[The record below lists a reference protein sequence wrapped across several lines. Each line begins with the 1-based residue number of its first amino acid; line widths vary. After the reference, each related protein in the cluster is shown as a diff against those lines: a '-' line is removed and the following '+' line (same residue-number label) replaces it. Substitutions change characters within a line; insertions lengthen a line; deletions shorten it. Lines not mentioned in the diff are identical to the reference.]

1 MSIHNFDNS
10 PYNLLQQIGVDRD
23 VRVKQPF
30 HVTYKKKINGKK
42 DLLMT
47 SLTEFYSQPGKI
59 AELLPIIR
67 GESKISLRIIDWFV
81 TNYSKKKNIGYQ
93 LQNEKQFIVYLNYK
107 SQLRAYSKKQFD
119 PFCRRE
125 RISYYYDTAEEKL
138 INTSLIKKKT
148 PKKNNLKQEDA
159 SSSSSEIENNDSE
172 IQKEF
177 VDTTVDMVE
186 DDLNKNE
193 EDVPEGTQELI
204 TTVGQLNFF
213 RWAIDNDVL
222 KFIQENLTDIEE
234 DMNVSIRP
242 IYNNRNR
249 KKSLGE
255 TKRRKRHELS
265 VSATKSISK
274 HDVQVVIDFN

>member
-1 MSIHNFDNS
+1 M
-10 PYNLLQQIGVDRD
+10 
-23 VRVKQPF
+23 
-30 HVTYKKKINGKK
+30 
-42 DLLMT
+42 
-47 SLTEFYSQPGKI
+47 
-59 AELLPIIR
+59 
-67 GESKISLRIIDWFV
+67 
-81 TNYSKKKNIGYQ
+81 
-93 LQNEKQFIVYLNYK
+93 
-107 SQLRAYSKKQFD
+107 
-119 PFCRRE
+119 
-125 RISYYYDTAEEKL
+125 
-138 INTSLIKKKT
+138 
-148 PKKNNLKQEDA
+148 
-159 SSSSSEIENNDSE
+159 
-172 IQKEF
+172 
-177 VDTTVDMVE
+177 DTTVNSAVDKVE

-193 EDVPEGTQELI
+193 EDIPEGTQELI

-234 DMNVSIRP
+234 DMNISIRP